1 MTKRLNLALQ
11 GGGSHGAFTWG
22 VLDRLLEDERIDIEG
37 ISATS
42 AGTMNAVC
50 FAYGLTVGG
59 RTGAKATLET
69 FWRKISEAGETF
81 SPIKRLPWQ
90 QWPAPWGN
98 FQNLS
103 YDLFDATTRMLS
115 PYQFNP
121 FDINPLRDILDETV
135 DFERLKTCNRVKL
148 FISTTRVRTGKVRVF
163 NTAEVSLDVAMASAC
178 LPQIYKSVQVGDDYF
193 WDGGYSGNPALFP
206 FFKHTESR
214 DILIVHI
221 NPIERDEIPTTADEI
236 ANRVN
241 EISFNS
247 SLLKEM
253 RAIAFVQKLIDQ
265 DWLKDEHKDKLKYVL
280 VHSLRADE
288 AMREFDVMSKF
299 DTDWDFLNYLH
310 GKGYRVMDSWL
321 KYHFDHLNERST
333 VDLHEEFLDIGSEHV
348 G

>member
-1 MTKRLNLALQ
+1 MATQKKINLALQ

-59 RTGAKATLET
+59 REGAKETLET
-69 FWRKISEAGETF
+69 FWRKISESGETF

-121 FDINPLRDILDETV
+121 FDINPLRDILDDTV
-135 DFERLKTCNRVKL
+135 LKTCNGVKL

-163 NTAEVSLDVAMASAC
+163 NTDEISLDVAMASAC
-178 LPQIYKSVQVGDDYF
+178 LPQIYKAVEVDDDYY
-193 WDGGYSGNPALFP
+193 WDGGYTANPALFP
-206 FFKHTESR
+206 FFYHTDCH

-221 NPIERDEIPTTADEI
+221 NPLERDEIPTTADEI

-253 RAIAFVQKLIDQ
+253 RAIAFVHKLIDQ
-265 DWLKDEHKDKLKYVL
+265 DWLKDEHKDKLNYML

-299 DTDWDFLNYLH
+299 DTDWGFLTYLR

-321 KYHFDHLNERST
+321 ERHFDALNKHST
-333 VDLHEEFLDIGSEHV
+333 VNLKKEFLDIGSEHV